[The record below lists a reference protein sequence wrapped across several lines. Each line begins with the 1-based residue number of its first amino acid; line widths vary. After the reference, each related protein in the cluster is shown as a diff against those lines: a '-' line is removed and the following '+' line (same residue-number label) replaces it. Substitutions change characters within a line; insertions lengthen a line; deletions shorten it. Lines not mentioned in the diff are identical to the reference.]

1 MKVYFVGSPK
11 GKPKFGKNY
20 KKIYRALESLGHKQL
35 TDLTVKVEPE
45 DHYKLSEDE
54 LVKHYNETMG
64 YVRQAD
70 VVVVEASTQSMAM
83 GYIVNQAVESLKPVV
98 ILHAHGKVPFFV
110 SAIQDDK
117 VQVVEYAL
125 ESVKEVLESA
135 IEYAQDQMET
145 RFNFFISPRLSRYL
159 DWVAR
164 KMRVP
169 RAVHLRSLLE
179 EDMKRNKVYQ
189 RSNQD

>member
-70 VVVVEASTQSMAM
+70 VVVVTAGAWTKQLIPHLKQS
-83 GYIVNQAVESLKPVV
+83 I
-98 ILHAHGKVPFFV
+98 
-110 SAIQDDK
+110 AI
-117 VQVVEYAL
+117 
-125 ESVKEVLESA
+125 
-135 IEYAQDQMET
+135 
-145 RFNFFISPRLSRYL
+145 RP
-159 DWVAR
+159 
-164 KMRVP
+164 
-169 RAVHLRSLLE
+169 
-179 EDMKRNKVYQ
+179 
-189 RSNQD
+189 